1 MILLLIKH
9 IIQLESWSIENFKNI
24 HRKLFNIT
32 AEITS
37 PQTRILKRAPG
48 LMASWWDEYPFCLIV
63 QIVQSFQVRITAKQC
78 YF

>member
-24 HRKLFNIT
+24 HRILFNIM

-37 PQTRILKRAPG
+37 PQMRILKIAPG
-48 LMASWWDEYPFCLIV
+48 LMASWWDEYPSCLIV
-63 QIVQSFQVRITAKQC
+63 KIVQSFEIRITAKQC